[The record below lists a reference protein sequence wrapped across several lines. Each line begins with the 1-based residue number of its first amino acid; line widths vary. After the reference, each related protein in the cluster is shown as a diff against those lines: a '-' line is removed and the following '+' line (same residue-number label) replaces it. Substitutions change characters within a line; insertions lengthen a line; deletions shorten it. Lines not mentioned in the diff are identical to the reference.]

1 MKQKERVTKH
11 LKINSEKCTECKN
24 CIYVCPSTAI
34 EYNSGKIVI
43 ANPGYCIK
51 CMHCAC
57 ICQAEA
63 ISFEGTGAYASDKEA
78 QVNAVTK
85 DSLKSFIKSCRS
97 IRNYK
102 DEIVSKAEIEEVI
115 NMLPWAASAKNEHH
129 LKAVVVSG
137 RSNADRIFDMVAE
150 YAQREKLFPEIIRQK
165 DRGNNIVMGDAIN
178 LMFICGDTR
187 ANNPM
192 ADAVIA
198 ASNAR
203 MMFETMGIGSCF
215 SGYLMSIADN
225 IPQLIEF
232 LKIPEGNKIYAVLMF
247 GYKGRETYNKVPYR
261 PEMETIWIGRE

>member
-1 MKQKERVTKH
+1 MSEH
-11 LKINSEKCTECKN
+11 LKINRKKCTDCRN
-24 CIYVCPSTAI
+24 CVYVCPSTAI
-34 EYNSGKIVI
+34 EYSDGKIVVS
-43 ANPGYCIK
+43 NPGYCIK

-57 ICQAEA
+57 ICPAEA
-63 ISFEGTGAYASDKEA
+63 ISFDATEAYDVCKKVQLQGITKE
-78 QVNAVTK
+78 N
-85 DSLKSFIKSCRS
+85 LKNFIKSCRS
-97 IRNYK
+97 IRNYRN
-102 DEIVSKAEIEEVI
+102 EIVSRAEIEEVI
-115 NMLPWAASAKNEHH
+115 NMLPWSASAKNEHP
-129 LKAVVVSG
+129 LKAVVSG
-137 RSNADRIFDMVAE
+137 RSNADRIFDMVVE

-232 LKIPEGNKIYAVLMF
+232 LKIPEGNKIYAVLLF
-247 GYKGRETYNKVPYR
+247 GYKERETYDKVPYR